1 MGRPDGIIGPRH
13 QEGGRETRHCV
24 VKPGTVKQ
32 CDQFNAQVYLMTPEE
47 GGRKKP
53 CTADMQLMVF
63 SKTWDCAAFVSLVGK
78 DMAMPGEDAS
88 MNLRLMKPMVL
99 EEGQQFTIRD
109 STGTIGTGKVTTIMG
124 DLTDEDKQL
133 MMMNKSKRAKV
144 MGN

>member
-1 MGRPDGIIGPRH
+1 
-13 QEGGRETRHCV
+13 
-24 VKPGTVKQ
+24 
-32 CDQFNAQVYLMTPEE
+32 MTPEE

-109 STGTIGTGKVTTIMG
+109 STGTIGTGNFGFTVNAKQIQNILHIERTLIFLG
-124 DLTDEDKQL
+124 GYDLL
-133 MMMNKSKRAKV
+133 ALNIY
-144 MGN
+144 

>member
-1 MGRPDGIIGPRH
+1 
-13 QEGGRETRHCV
+13 
-24 VKPGTVKQ
+24 
-32 CDQFNAQVYLMTPEE
+32 MTPEE

-109 STGTIGTGKVTTIMG
+109 STGTIGTGNFGFTLYIYSTAECLRSLVNYYIG
-124 DLTDEDKQL
+124 SHCIQIDKACWTYSTYL
-133 MMMNKSKRAKV
+133 FLFVPTYTKIILPT
-144 MGN
+144 